1 MAQSGIFHTSMRGFN
16 KEEVLQYIEDLN
28 ARTTAE
34 CQAATEEVAQKQQ
47 ENAGL
52 KNQLSVCRSQL
63 AKAEQNAE
71 ELQKLVDEY
80 RITVRKMNEAEEQ
93 AAALNGEAA
102 SLRQE
107 IETLNRER
115 VALNARSV
123 RAEQL
128 AAEREQ
134 ELSSLREKSEEWR
147 TSAEK
152 LSAQLAAEK
161 RENEAL
167 RSHLRNAE
175 LTPEKRRYYEQLGDT
190 CRKAVEENRR
200 YRALIGH
207 VGTFVAEVR
216 QMNRTMLEDT
226 CRQGADALARA
237 DSELETAV
245 TQLLASRAALSDMQ
259 KALTERFEAN
269 DQRLSAFCDR
279 LAQDMP
285 DADDR
290 EAE

>member
-28 ARTTAE
+28 ARAVADH
-34 CQAATEEVAQKQQ
+34 QAATEEIAQKQQ
-47 ENAGL
+47 ENTAL
-52 KNQLSVCRSQL
+52 KSQISACQSQL

-93 AAALNGEAA
+93 TTALNGEIA
-102 SLRQE
+102 SLRQQ
-107 IETLNRER
+107 IEALNRER
-115 VALNARSV
+115 VALNARGV

-128 AAEREQ
+128 AAEQEQ
-134 ELSSLREKSEEWR
+134 ELSSLREKAEEWR
-147 TSAEK
+147 ASAEG
-152 LSAQLAAEK
+152 LSAQLTAEK

-167 RSHLRNAE
+167 RSRVHNAE

-259 KALTERFEAN
+259 KALAERFEAN
-269 DQRLSAFCDR
+269 DQRLSALCDR

-285 DADDR
+285 DTAGR
-290 EAE
+290 ETE

>member
-80 RITVRKMNEAEEQ
+80 RITVRKMNEAEEH

-147 TSAEK
+147 TSAEE

-175 LTPEKRRYYEQLGDT
+175 LTP
-190 CRKAVEENRR
+190 
-200 YRALIGH
+200 
-207 VGTFVAEVR
+207 
-216 QMNRTMLEDT
+216 
-226 CRQGADALARA
+226 
-237 DSELETAV
+237 
-245 TQLLASRAALSDMQ
+245 
-259 KALTERFEAN
+259 
-269 DQRLSAFCDR
+269 
-279 LAQDMP
+279 
-285 DADDR
+285 
-290 EAE
+290 